1 MSQFNFNDY
10 QAVAAQNQNNSG
22 NGVKVGFFKLKD
34 DGDIAI
40 ARINVKST
48 DDLMFASVHT
58 INTNGRWLK
67 VSCHNPL
74 GNYNGNCPLC
84 AAAANNKSISKAA
97 QKVYLPMIVSYR
109 DATSPSGY
117 TAPIPVI
124 WERPAGFSREI
135 ANKLMVA
142 GDLRSVLVLITRNGK
157 AGDMQTTYSVDVLP
171 EAHPVFRPE
180 MIPNDFSAFANFNIA
195 RHSYWEKSAADINTF
210 LTTGQFPDNRTNV
223 NENMTTV
230 SNVAQNMVAPAYAAP
245 ATPYNAPATIPGVAA
260 PYTTPVAPTAPV
272 APAAPAAPQFVP
284 GVTTTPFV
292 APVAPAAPAAPT
304 APVAP
309 VAPTTPAIG
318 STDIA
323 TGAPARNFGG
333 FTF

>member
-1 MSQFNFNDY
+1 MSQFSFNDY
-10 QAVAAQNQNNSG
+10 QAVAAQAQSNSG
-22 NGVKVGFFKLKD
+22 NGTKVGFFKLKD

-40 ARINVKST
+40 ARLNIKST

-58 INTNGRWLK
+58 INTAGRWLK

-84 AAAANNKSISKAA
+84 AASANNKSISKAA

-157 AGDMQTTYSVDVLP
+157 AGDMQTTYSMDVLP

-195 RHSYWEKSAADINTF
+195 RHSYWEKSAADVNTF
-210 LTTGQFPDNRTNV
+210 LTTGQFPDTRINV
-223 NENMTTV
+223 TESATASV
-230 SNVAQNMVAPAYAAP
+230 AAPAQNMVAPAYAAP
-245 ATPYNAPATIPGVAA
+245 ATPFNAPAAVPGV
-260 PYTTPVAPTAPV
+260 TN
-272 APAAPAAPQFVP
+272 PAVVPAAPQFVP
-284 GVTTTPFV
+284 GVTTTPY
-292 APVAPAAPAAPT
+292 VAPATQPAAPVT
-304 APVAP
+304 APVANPAVNP
-309 VAPTTPAIG
+309 VANPVAAPA
-318 STDIA
+318 SPVA
-323 TGAPARNFGG
+323 GAPARNFGG